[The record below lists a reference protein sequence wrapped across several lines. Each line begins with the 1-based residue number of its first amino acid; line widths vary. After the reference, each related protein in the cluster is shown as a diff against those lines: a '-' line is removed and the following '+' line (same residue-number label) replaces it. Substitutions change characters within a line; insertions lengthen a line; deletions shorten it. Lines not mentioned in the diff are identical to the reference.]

1 MLHFR
6 NKEEVIACLSMA
18 AQDMA
23 VLSSF
28 YNDTNNTALYA
39 LTSNIYEDIAR
50 LIPMVV
56 SQHPKKLAD
65 KV

>member
-1 MLHFR
+1 MAHFR

-28 YNDTNNTALYA
+28 YNDSGNTALYA

-56 SQHPKKLAD
+56 SQHPNKLAD

>member
-1 MLHFR
+1 MTHFR

-28 YNDTNNTALYA
+28 YNDANNTTLYA
-39 LTSNIYEDIAR
+39 LTSNIYEDITR
-50 LIPMVV
+50 LIPMVIAE
-56 SQHPKKLAD
+56 HPKKLAD